1 MPTRKAIVVGDSTT
15 HGGTVIE
22 GSHFIM
28 ADNKNVALMGDK
40 VHCPKCKGVFP
51 IIEGSDR
58 MFGADGRG
66 VALEGMRTA
75 CGANLIGSQSLIWV
89 DDGQGD
95 GSINRSS
102 PPATK
107 NFAETGKIYADRF
120 LLKSEHNIPYKKF
133 DYEIKLSDGSIHTG
147 ITDEGGHTQTIK
159 AGEPLE
165 IVEINISAEVLDAC
179 CSSHAMLAE
188 MNIPN
193 PFRGNDINIPVIDDI
208 GEMVSRSRK
217 RRVKIGF
224 PKIESSR
231 LKLTLAVAG
240 KAAKAVTRIQK
251 SRSLTQGEIDLAKQ
265 VFKDSID
272 YAKVKVHKG
281 EYLLWVQ
288 DNHTAMTPNGEM
300 YFPEE
305 IYQEDFTVKDSGLKH
320 FFIHE
325 MVHIWQYQLGY
336 DVKASGAKLALKG
349 GYVNGAA
356 YKYDK
361 VISQK
366 NDLSEFNM
374 EQQGDIIADYYMYL
388 NGFDFNSS
396 VSQLQR
402 HRVLTNFL
410 NNSKDK
416 SLLPTS
422 LIIQD

>member
-231 LKLTLAVAG
+231 LELTLAVAG

-305 IYQEDFTVKDSGLKH
+305 IYEEDFSSANKS

-325 MVHIWQYQLGY
+325 MSHVWQYQLGY
-336 DVKASGAKLALKG
+336 NTIKAGLTLAAKG
-349 GYVNGAA
+349 GYKENKA
-356 YKYDK
+356 YQYKQYL
-361 VISQK
+361 
-366 NDLSEFNM
+366 NDRTKLSEFNM
-374 EQQGDIIADYYMYL
+374 EQQGDIISDFFTQKNTNNDLRIQTIL
-388 NGFDFNSS
+388 NDFIRNP
-396 VSQLQR
+396 
-402 HRVLTNFL
+402 
-410 NNSKDK
+410 KDV
-416 SLLPTS
+416 SLLPQTF
-422 LIIQD
+422 DF

>member
-51 IIEGSDR
+51 IIEDSDR

-159 AGEPLE
+159 ADEALE

-305 IYQEDFTVKDSGLKH
+305 IYKEDFSQVDQR

-325 MVHIWQYQLGY
+325 MTHIWQYQLGY
-336 DVKASGAKLALKG
+336 DVEKNGLLLAAKG
-349 GYVNGAA
+349 GYINNAA
-356 YKYDK
+356 YRYSSI
-361 VISQK
+361 ISKQS
-366 NDLSEFNM
+366 DLSEFNM
-374 EQQGDIIADYYMYL
+374 EQQADIVADYFIA
-388 NGFDFNSS
+388 NIHNKSVAKKDFE
-396 VSQLQR
+396 
-402 HRVLTNFL
+402 RVLEKFIKNPKDTDLKPSTNNFV
-410 NNSKDK
+410 
-416 SLLPTS
+416 
-422 LIIQD
+422 